1 MWLTKFR
8 LKYFLAH
15 LCISLLLA
23 CCSLFLVFGVW
34 YPSPLEKATGVT
46 SLFLMMLI
54 VDVLLG
60 PSLTLIVAE
69 QGKKHLKLDLI
80 IIFFIQISALSY
92 GLYSI
97 SNGRPVWIA
106 FDTVRFDLVQANNIP
121 VENLSLATAPYNVL
135 DWSQPK
141 FVAVRPVS
149 SEKEKSNRTFTELQ
163 TGVSPSM
170 QPTLYEKLSNQSKQ
184 IQNKLSPLS
193 ELNSYNEKNMVEK
206 TLKAY
211 PYANAFLP
219 LKGNEVDMVVL
230 LNKETARIVKIV
242 DLRPW

>member
-23 CCSLFLVFGVW
+23 CCCLFLVFGVW
-34 YPSPLEKATGVT
+34 YPSPLGKAAGVT
-46 SLFLMMLI
+46 SLFMMMLI

-121 VENLSLATAPYNVL
+121 IESLTQAEAPYNIL
-135 DWSQPK
+135 NWSQPQ
-141 FVAVRPVS
+141 FIAVRS
-149 SEKEKSNRTFTELQ
+149 ITSEEEKSNRTFIELQ
-163 TGVSPSM
+163 TGVAPSM
-170 QPTLYEKLSNQSKQ
+170 QPTLYENLSNQSKQ
-184 IQNKLSPLS
+184 IQQKMSPLS
-193 ELNSYNEKNMVEK
+193 ELNSYNDKSKVKK

-219 LKGNEVDMVVL
+219 LKASEVDMVVL
-230 LNKETARIVKIV
+230 MNKETARIVKIV